1 MSNSKELSSDILRK
15 LYYDNHQYCP
25 NCGSKNLTKTLA
37 AYIFNP
43 QKPNDF
49 KDLNSA
55 KCNTC
60 GWGGT
65 VHDLVGEHGSAN
77 TPKENTV
84 IDEDYVDFEV
94 AKLIKKKNVK
104 IPFAAVYDNNGNFY
118 ESLGD
123 CPYSKDEILYGAP
136 TLYKIMKWLRLE
148 QGVQIQIHTGIFN
161 KKPSFGYTFT
171 LVSLTQR
178 NFLGLNKRVVEYPNY
193 EDAVN
198 AALKF
203 YFTKIF
209 K

>member
-25 NCGSKNLTKTLA
+25 NCGGKNLTKTLA

-65 VHDLVGEHGSAN
+65 VHDLVCEHGSAN
-77 TPKENTV
+77 APKGNTV

-94 AKLIKKKNVK
+94 AKVK
-104 IPFAAVYDNNGNFY
+104 
-118 ESLGD
+118 EL
-123 CPYSKDEILYGAP
+123 
-136 TLYKIMKWLRLE
+136 
-148 QGVQIQIHTGIFN
+148 
-161 KKPSFGYTFT
+161 
-171 LVSLTQR
+171 
-178 NFLGLNKRVVEYPNY
+178 KR
-193 EDAVN
+193 
-198 AALKF
+198 
-203 YFTKIF
+203 
-209 K
+209 